1 MKGGEGLKE
10 IFSSFTEI
18 QKRLIKEI
26 AKLNLK
32 NDYDN
37 LTPKGLINYFVN
49 TGIGIVTDIQKLE
62 SLILEAIDHE
72 IVALKLC
79 SANNKEIYKITLD
92 RSVIEKI
99 AEGEYM

>member
-10 IFSSFTEI
+10 IFSSLSET
-18 QKRLIKEI
+18 QKKLIKEI
-26 AKLNLK
+26 AKLNLI

-37 LTPKGLINYFVN
+37 LTPKGLVNYFVN

-62 SLILEAIDHE
+62 SLMLEAIDHE
-72 IVALKLC
+72 IVALKPC
-79 SANNKEIYKITLD
+79 SANNKDIYKITLD
-92 RSVIEKI
+92 RSVIERI